1 MGICKQCGKEFSD
14 RLRGHDSNM
23 FCSRACSFQYM
34 REHHVYRGVENYQK
48 KPKEKA
54 AKVHRFYICKCA
66 HCGKEFLS
74 KSRMALYCSYT
85 CRYKVAD
92 KIISAKKMAEFEP
105 EQRTC
110 AWCGKSYTTDYKHRS
125 IYCSDKC
132 LNASLH
138 SNRKKRLKGK
148 IVDRDISLQK
158 VDKIFNHRCALCGEE
173 VNWNDYSIDQDG
185 NFIAGPSYPSM
196 DHIVP
201 LSQGGMHEWNNIQ
214 LAHFKCN
221 AVKGDKI
228 LPNFARKTP
237 QITPTGWGKKL
248 RIFKI

>member
-54 AKVHRFYICKCA
+54 AKAHHFYICKCA

-92 KIISAKKMAEFEP
+92 KI
-105 EQRTC
+105 
-110 AWCGKSYTTDYKHRS
+110 
-125 IYCSDKC
+125 
-132 LNASLH
+132 
-138 SNRKKRLKGK
+138 
-148 IVDRDISLQK
+148 
-158 VDKIFNHRCALCGEE
+158 FNHRCALCGEE
-173 VNWNDYSIDQDG
+173 VNWNDYSIDEDG

-201 LSQGGMHEWNNIQ
+201 LSQGGMHEWNNVQ

-221 AVKGDKI
+221 AVKGDRI
-228 LPNFARKTP
+228 IPNFARKTP